1 MVRGQP
7 SGADGKLIERL
18 AALGVHV
25 SAAQLERW
33 RRLRL
38 LPRHERVWLGRGRGS
53 MSVLAEETVA
63 VAAALGRH
71 ARAGRDVR
79 WTVIAWY
86 AEAGR
91 PVLPG
96 QLPVPEPPWPAVRE
110 ALVWAMRRSAAQ
122 RLVEAARTAAGAG
135 EEDQDA
141 FYAQA
146 GRVVGRGH
154 AGPAH
159 PEMMRRVLEDP
170 DAELDRGEDRRRR
183 CGAVR
188 LAAAAGMGAG
198 EVGGE
203 VFVDALATLMPGPDW
218 TGVAADARRAEQS
231 GELDGWIRAGAV
243 DPLGRLEA
251 ACAQEMAAARHAA
264 LVLAGIGGLYLMH
277 GLGMADNS
285 ALPRLRAQL
294 EETGLALVA
303 AQMVPLVI
311 NPSGVVHALSMC
323 LAPEIAALTAWLEA
337 VLAEQVGSGQGLLR
351 LPGAEQEGPEA
362 FMQAWIGH
370 LHELRDRAHRAGGEE
385 PAGDGI
391 VAGAQLPAGA
401 RADTGAAG
409 SSTGKDGPAAAPAAW
424 RSRAGDQARR

>member
-1 MVRGQP
+1 MVRGGP
-7 SGADGKLIERL
+7 SGADVELIERL
-18 AALGVHV
+18 AALGVQV

-33 RRLRL
+33 RGLGL
-38 LPRHERVWLGRGRGS
+38 LPRHERMWLGRGRGS
-53 MSVLAEETVA
+53 VSVLAEETVA

-91 PVLPG
+91 PVLHG

-110 ALVWAMRRSAAQ
+110 ALVWAMRRSAAH

-135 EEDQDA
+135 EEEQDA

-154 AGPAH
+154 TGPAH
-159 PEMMRRVLEDP
+159 PEVMRRVLEDP

-183 CGAVR
+183 RGAVR
-188 LAAAAGMGAG
+188 LAAAAAMGAG

-203 VFVDALATLMPGPDW
+203 VLVDALATLMPGPDW
-218 TGVAADARRAEQS
+218 TDVAANARRAEQS

-251 ACAQEMAAARHAA
+251 AGAQEMAAARHAA

-277 GLGMADNS
+277 GFGLPDS
-285 ALPRLRAQL
+285 PALARLRAQL

-303 AQMVPLVI
+303 AQMVPLMI
-311 NPSGVVHALSMC
+311 NPPGVVHALSMC
-323 LAPEIAALTAWLEA
+323 LAPDIAALAAWLEA
-337 VLAEQVGSGQGLLR
+337 VLAEQ
-351 LPGAEQEGPEA
+351 
-362 FMQAWIGH
+362 
-370 LHELRDRAHRAGGEE
+370 AG
-385 PAGDGI
+385 
-391 VAGAQLPAGA
+391 
-401 RADTGAAG
+401 TG
-409 SSTGKDGPAAAPAAW
+409 
-424 RSRAGDQARR
+424 